1 VIADDDPRHGTVQG
15 HNARCRCAPCDL
27 AKYRY
32 DKQRKAELHA
42 TGQRRIV
49 PAYRIQRRVEA
60 LQALGWSLRKIAD
73 EAGVTHNHM
82 TDVRKFAWRT
92 TFDAIDGVYQRLSMT
107 FPPETTAGEKSG
119 AVRTRNHARRNGYAP
134 PLAWDEDSIDDPDA
148 IPATEEYAPLR
159 NANGD
164 TKAIPVDDVVVDRI
178 LSGRVVPSTNA
189 ERREVVR
196 RWMTDGRSYRALEAL
211 TGWRVERY
219 YDSSDAA

>member
-1 VIADDDPRHGTVQG
+1 MIPADDPRHGSVRG
-15 HNARCRCAPCDL
+15 HNAGCRCDPCDL

-32 DKQRKAELHA
+32 DKQRKAELHN
-42 TGQRRIV
+42 TGQRRTV

-60 LQALGWSLRKIAD
+60 LQALGWPLRKIAA

-82 TDVRKFAWRT
+82 TDLRKFAWRS
-92 TFDAIDGVYQRLSMT
+92 TFEAIDGAYRRLSMT

-119 AVRTRNHARRNGYAP
+119 VVRTRNHARRNGYAP
-134 PLAWDEDSIDDPDA
+134 PLAWDDIDDPDET
-148 IPATEEYAPLR
+148 PAEAYSPRGRAVKPR
-159 NANGD
+159 
-164 TKAIPVDDVVVDRI
+164 PVDDVVVDRI

-196 RWMTDGRSYRALEAL
+196 RWMADGRSYRALEAL

-219 YDSSDAA
+219 FEAA